1 MAPPRSTSPASDSSR
16 PRRWLRIT
24 AALVLLGILT
34 AEAVYLWPTLHE
46 SWRALTEIHWGW
58 VGAAVVAQFVSL
70 GAYGLLQQRLLGA
83 GGVVVGRRR
92 STSVILAG
100 TAMTLTLPAGQVFS
114 TAFTYKQTRRW
125 GATPVVASWQLAMSG
140 VMAAASLA
148 AIGAVGAL
156 AFGTRISPV
165 ALVLTLVAAIALF
178 SALRYISRNPESM
191 RTIGEA
197 VLARWNRLRSN
208 PPGTGSETWGAVLE
222 QLDAV
227 ELRRRDGAAAFGWS
241 AVNRVADLACLG
253 FACWAVG
260 AEPSF
265 AGLLIA
271 FTAAKAVGSIPLA
284 PGGLGFVD
292 GALIAALTAAGPTA
306 SGALAAV
313 FVYRIVSF
321 VLIALVGWLVF
332 AVLFRSPHVGD
343 SELADDHLD
352 REYGQGPSPFPRRR
366 RSGVAPDPDPD
377 PV

>member
-1 MAPPRSTSPASDSSR
+1 M
-16 PRRWLRIT
+16 
-24 AALVLLGILT
+24 
-34 AEAVYLWPTLHE
+34 
-46 SWRALTEIHWGW
+46 
-58 VGAAVVAQFVSL
+58 GAAVVAQFVSL